1 MGEIIQEAYKILNAP
16 NPKEKQIKKITKIA
30 KYNFKWSRKQI
41 FNYILKWFP
50 EIEND
55 FNAHAFN
62 NYNLTK
68 LYAAMDKYQLSNII
82 QRLEAIERRNRSK
95 K

>member
-30 KYNFKWSRKQI
+30 KYNFKWSRKQL

-50 EIEND
+50 EIEKDVSKNG
-55 FNAHAFN
+55 
-62 NYNLTK
+62 YNVSK
-68 LYAAMDKYQLSNII
+68 LYAAMSKEQLSNII
-82 QRLEAIERRNRSK
+82 QRLEQIEKRNQRP
-95 K
+95 